1 MAYNADGFVKNL
13 RSRFP
18 SGLCRPVAMS
28 DIEAACTFGLT
39 TLNKVFS
46 LNFFGGRHNILY
58 GPGLA
63 TALLNQK
70 QHIANS
76 EEVSRR
82 LLNVIFGFPK
92 SELHKYDE
100 GLPDMMACYK
110 HLLSEPSLS
119 DLV

>member
-1 MAYNADGFVKNL
+1 MAYDADGFVKNL

-18 SGLCRPVAMS
+18 SG
-28 DIEAACTFGLT
+28 
-39 TLNKVFS
+39 VFS

-70 QHIANS
+70 QHMANS

-92 SELHKYDE
+92 SELHKYDQ